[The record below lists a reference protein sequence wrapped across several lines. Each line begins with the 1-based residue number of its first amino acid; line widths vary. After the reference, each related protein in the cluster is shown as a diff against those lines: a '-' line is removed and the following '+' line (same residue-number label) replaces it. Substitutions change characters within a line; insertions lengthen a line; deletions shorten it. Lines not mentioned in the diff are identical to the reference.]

1 MSPNVGINRVST
13 IGSYRVLPTCNM
25 MATFSLRAGGMIGM
39 SNTMKRQGSMDISQI
54 RQPNLPAQYQ
64 RPKASAQA
72 ATDAVSEPMDQVT
85 LGPRPPEEPTEG
97 VVRQAIPGS
106 YVVVIPRKEIG
117 VFTETMSENVD
128 RVLGQA
134 GDSTF
139 LLLHGQQL
147 DPGDMQGAFPGL
159 QVMPN
164 YDYSGNLYDR
174 PVDGSTGQLPPVPEK
189 PRHLQIINIEPAW
202 EQTRGRES
210 VLSAVTDTGIDANH
224 TQLKPSIWLNPGEI
238 AGNKKDDDGNGKID
252 DMIGWDVSDND
263 NNPHDISSSHH
274 THVHGIIH
282 AQDNLNG
289 VTGVAPNSRSMA
301 LRISGGKKGFNTAVM
316 VEAYLYAL
324 NQGAKSINTSFN
336 IDGFVGDKAIAET
349 YRTLGDNDVLLF
361 NSAGNSGRL
370 NPARSVFED
379 VVLVASTDTSADR
392 TDKRSSY
399 SNYGTGIDIAAP
411 GRDVLSTVPLN
422 RVGTLSGTS
431 MASPVAMGV
440 DALVRSAHPNW
451 NREQRWA
458 QIAGTADNI
467 NGVNPGEEGLFGGGR
482 VNAGRA
488 LTETLAP
495 PTLSVREE
503 KDRAGKLSQLVV
515 RFDKVFDTK
524 SANNPESWRI
534 VNSQGETVKSGAP
547 KEVRLLTN
555 EIGFNVGSL
564 PRGSYKLVA
573 SASHLKD
580 PFGQALD
587 GDRDGVAGADFI
599 QPFTVG

>member
-1 MSPNVGINRVST
+1 
-13 IGSYRVLPTCNM
+13 M
-25 MATFSLRAGGMIGM
+25 MATFLRPARVNMELVYYYE
-39 SNTMKRQGSMDISQI
+39 KAGSMGISQI
-54 RQPNLPAQYQ
+54 RQQTLPAAYP
-64 RPKASAQA
+64 RPKTAKAVESEATTEPKDEVVLSA
-72 ATDAVSEPMDQVT
+72 
-85 LGPRPPEEPTEG
+85 GPPEEMTAG
-97 VVRQAIPGS
+97 VGRQAIPGS
-106 YVVVIPRKEIG
+106 YVVVLPRNDFSSFNEKMG
-117 VFTETMSENVD
+117 QNVD
-128 RVLGQA
+128 RVLGRA

-164 YDYSGNLYDR
+164 YEYSGDLFDT
-174 PVDGSTGQLPPVPEK
+174 PVEGSTQLPPVPEK

-202 EQTRGRES
+202 EQTRGRPS
-210 VLSAVTDTGIDANH
+210 VISAVTDTGIDSNH
-224 TQLKPSIWLNPGEI
+224 TQLKDSIWVNPGEI

-252 DMIGWDVSDND
+252 DVIGWDVSDND

-274 THVHGIIH
+274 THVQGIIH
-282 AQDNLNG
+282 ARDNLNG
-289 VTGVAPNSRSMA
+289 VSGVAPNGRAMA
-301 LRISGGKKGFNTAVM
+301 LRISGGKRGFNTAVM

-324 NQGAKSINTSFN
+324 DQGAKSINTSFN

-349 YRTLGDNDVLLF
+349 YRALGDNDVLLF

-379 VVLVASTDTSADR
+379 VVLVASTDTSPERA
-392 TDKRSSY
+392 DKRSSY
-399 SNYGTGIDIAAP
+399 SNYGNGIDIAAP

-422 RVGTLSGTS
+422 KVGTLSGTS
-431 MASPVAMGV
+431 MASPVALGV
-440 DALVRSAHPNW
+440 DALVRSAHPDW

-467 NGVNPGEEGLFGGGR
+467 NAVNPGEEGLFGAGR

-503 KDRAGKLSQLVV
+503 KDRGKLSQLVV

-524 SANNPESWRI
+524 SANNPESFRI
-534 VNSQGETVKSGAP
+534 LNSKGETVKSGAP

-555 EIGFNVGSL
+555 EIGFNVGAL
-564 PRGSYKLVA
+564 PSGSYKLVA
-573 SASHLKD
+573 SAAHLKD

-587 GDRDGVAGADFI
+587 GDRDGVAGGDFV
-599 QPFTVG
+599 QGFTVG